1 LAIVG
6 SGPEE
11 LKLKSLSNSLGAK
24 VTFFGQLS
32 EPEVINC
39 LQNSKVFALISD
51 YEGLSFSLLQAMASE
66 LPAIVSNV
74 QGNTDVISDG
84 KDGIV
89 IDLNNEDSIFN
100 AIKSLLSSNEKIDTL
115 GKAALK
121 KVQTDYLQ
129 ENQINKV
136 IALLS

>member
-11 LKLKSLSNSLGAK
+11 LKLKSLANSLGAK

-32 EPEVINC
+32 EPGVISC
-39 LQNSKVFALISD
+39 LQKSKVFALLSD

-66 LPAIVSNV
+66 LPVIVSNV
-74 QGNTDVISDG
+74 KGNTDVISDG

-89 IDLNNEDSIFN
+89 VDLEDEESIFI
-100 AIKSLLSSNEKIDTL
+100 AIKSLLSSNEKITTL
-115 GKAALK
+115 GKGALN
-121 KVQTDYLQ
+121 KVQKDYLQ

-136 IALLS
+136 ISLLS